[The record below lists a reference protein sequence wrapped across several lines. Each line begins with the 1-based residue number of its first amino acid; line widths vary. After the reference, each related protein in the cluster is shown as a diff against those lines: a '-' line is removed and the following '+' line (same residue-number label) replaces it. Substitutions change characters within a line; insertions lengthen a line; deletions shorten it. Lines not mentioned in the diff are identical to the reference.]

1 MVSVRIPEKSFWL
14 WDHILRAACPEPHQW
29 LWESEVQDHSPSSV
43 DTAREHPTVSR
54 MPECLHWPPRLHDST
69 SRTSSA
75 TRWKIREQT
84 CSLLPSSL
92 EELNK
97 ALFGIKYF
105 GNGIKPHPG
114 VLRLYYN
121 GSPGLPFHSP
131 HPSGQGRGKPQG
143 P

>member
-1 MVSVRIPEKSFWL
+1 MENAGTNMFFAFKL
-14 WDHILRAACPEPHQW
+14 
-29 LWESEVQDHSPSSV
+29 
-43 DTAREHPTVSR
+43 T
-54 MPECLHWPPRLHDST
+54 
-69 SRTSSA
+69 
-75 TRWKIREQT
+75 
-84 CSLLPSSL
+84 

-97 ALFGIKYF
+97 ALFFLIKYF